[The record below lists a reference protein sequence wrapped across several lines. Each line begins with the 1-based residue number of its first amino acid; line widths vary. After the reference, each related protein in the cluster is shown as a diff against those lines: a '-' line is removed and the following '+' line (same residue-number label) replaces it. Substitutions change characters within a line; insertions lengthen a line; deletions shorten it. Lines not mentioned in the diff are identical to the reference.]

1 MTTLALP
8 MSSPN
13 TLKRTFAETG
23 FEDSTNPQDLP
34 STFQATVTPC
44 STASTYG
51 NAHSP
56 PSNQAPQTS
65 QVSSSPPM
73 PDDSAPSTAAATF
86 GDPSITPQPPAKRVK
101 LTFAE
106 KEARRVEKELK
117 DRQKAEEKAKKDE
130 GKAHREA
137 KREEERRFKEA
148 EKEEKLRAREEE
160 KKIKLEE
167 QLLKE
172 EERNRREQEKIKKAR
187 VSCYICASYSGES

>member
-1 MTTLALP
+1 MTTLALL

-13 TLKRTFAETG
+13 TSKRTFAETG
-23 FEDSTNPQDLP
+23 FEDSTRPQDLP

-65 QVSSSPPM
+65 RVSSSPPM

-86 GDPSITPQPPAKRVK
+86 EDPSIAPQPPAKRVK

-130 GKAHREA
+130 EKAHREA

-160 KKIKLEE
+160 KKMKLEE

-187 VSCYICASYSGES
+187 VSCYRCASYSGES

>member
-1 MTTLALP
+1 MTTLTFP

-23 FEDSTNPQDLP
+23 FEDSTSPQDLA
-34 STFQATVTPC
+34 STFQATFTPC
-44 STASTYG
+44 STASTNG
-51 NAHSP
+51 NAHNP

-65 QVSSSPPM
+65 HVSSSPAM
-73 PDDSAPSTAAATF
+73 PDDLAPSTAAAIF

-106 KEARRVEKELK
+106 KEARKVEKELK

-130 GKAHREA
+130 EKAHREA
-137 KREEERRFKEA
+137 KREEDRRFKEA

-187 VSCYICASYSGES
+187 VSCYRCASCSGES